1 LTAGQA
7 VNLVAQGSSAH
18 AVRSGISL
26 FTYGKGGD
34 RNGIALHAASGKVSS
49 QSQSGATRMTADK
62 AVMVASIEKSVSVA
76 AKTHVLMTAQG
87 GSLRLEGGNI
97 ELHCPGT
104 VEFKATAKELAG
116 PVSVPTAEIAYKIN
130 ELNIR
135 RDLHIEYVD
144 AEGNSPVNEPI
155 TLRFNGGAEK
165 NVVLDEEGRATLKNA
180 PLGPI
185 FASQPKRK

>member
-1 LTAGQA
+1 M
-7 VNLVAQGSSAH
+7 VAQGSSAH

-49 QSQSGATRMTADK
+49 QSQSGATRVTANN
-62 AVMVASIEKSVSVA
+62 AVTVASIEKSVSVA

-87 GSLRLEGGNI
+87 ASLRLEGGNI

-116 PVSVPTAEIAYKIN
+116 P
-130 ELNIR
+130 
-135 RDLHIEYVD
+135 
-144 AEGNSPVNEPI
+144 
-155 TLRFNGGAEK
+155 
-165 NVVLDEEGRATLKNA
+165 KNA
-180 PLGPI
+180 NSSPPELPEGDLKGCAQTTAGAN
-185 FASQPKRK
+185 ASQAGVQEL